1 MAAVRMSVSSD
12 SLHTPLICVVFS
24 AAAELLFAFVVSM
37 VPAYCYCCNEE
48 ALGLLL
54 DPTLV
59 ELVKV
64 LC

>member
-1 MAAVRMSVSSD
+1 MSVSSD

-24 AAAELLFAFVVSM
+24 VAPELLLAFVVCI
-37 VPAYCYCCNEE
+37 VPANYCYED

-54 DPTLV
+54 DPTLA

-64 LC
+64 LCCY

>member
-1 MAAVRMSVSSD
+1 MSVSKD

-24 AAAELLFAFVVSM
+24 AAAELPFAFVVSM
-37 VPAYCYCCNEE
+37 VPTYCCYED

>member
-1 MAAVRMSVSSD
+1 MSVSSD

-24 AAAELLFAFVVSM
+24 EAAELLFAFVVSM
-37 VPAYCYCCNEE
+37 VPAYYCWCADE
-48 ALGLLL
+48 LGLLL

-59 ELVKV
+59 EFVKV